1 MQRESKE
8 IALSKIDKIKSWFLL
23 SFAEGRNRVMSK
35 NIVMQELTANRYEEL
50 YPKTNTQ
57 EIISSN
63 TIINQFLGGGESLE
77 DALGY
82 LAGLNQHW
90 WLKKSE
96 ENVYGLNVTR
106 INPSSGKY
114 QPLMYISNR
123 QSLSYKY
130 GDIQVNQKTG
140 EIYFSSFDTY
150 TDTNVNV
157 QNYEWGLGTNE
168 GTLPLGKVVQLYD
181 SYYSAYGDTRGL
193 SYIATEGAICV
204 YKNTSG
210 KNWGANKYTSQVI
223 GTQPT
228 YSYVSSSNPSAYP
241 DNGATQDNAQYW
253 YIGQP
258 FTYLPRLGKVEVGSY
273 IGTGSGN
280 VTLTFENTP
289 QFVHIQRNS
298 NDQYLETGFW
308 INPRPSLTGI
318 IKTYSQQNISCVL
331 SGKTL
336 SYLNQSILNESN
348 ITYNVFAITQ

>member
-1 MQRESKE
+1 
-8 IALSKIDKIKSWFLL
+8 
-23 SFAEGRNRVMSK
+23 MSK
-35 NIVMQELTANRYEEL
+35 NIVMQELTTSGYEEL

-63 TIINQFLGGGESLE
+63 TTINQFLGGGESLE

-96 ENVYGLNVTR
+96 ENVYGLVKTEIPNG
-106 INPSSGKY
+106 GKY
-114 QPLMYISNR
+114 QALIYISNR

-140 EIYFSSFDTY
+140 EVSFSSFDTY
-150 TDTNVNV
+150 VDTNVNV
-157 QNYEWGLGTNE
+157 SNYSWGLRTNE
-168 GTLPLGKVVQLYD
+168 DVLPIGKVVQLLG

-193 SYIATEGAICV
+193 SYVEDVGAICA
-204 YKNTSG
+204 YNSTSG
-210 KNWGANKYTSQVI
+210 KFWGAYNWTSAVV

-228 YSYVSSSNPSAYP
+228 YSYVSSPNPSAYP

-273 IGTGSGN
+273 VGTGSSSWGI
-280 VTLTFENTP
+280 TFENTP
-289 QFVHIQRNS
+289 QFVHISS
-298 NDQYLETGFW
+298 NTAPNNQVGFW
-308 INPRPSLTGI
+308 INPKQVLNYWVRSS
-318 IKTYSQQNISCVL
+318 SQSTISSVL
-331 SGKTL
+331 SGKIL
-336 SYLNQSILNESN
+336 SCSSSSAAMNNQNT
-348 ITYNVFAITQ
+348 TYQYFAITQ